1 MATTPADL
9 TDGTVAISE
18 SDNAVDGKY
27 LLIKVPEFAKD
38 IAGDPAGDAKTDQ
51 YDRLMT
57 SFLRLGAAPVTEAER
72 KAEPG
77 YDLIQYAYEAGAGPV
92 GFTGE
97 LELEGG
103 KTARV
108 AFIDDERNRG
118 AGDVEPLEAQ
128 GHGMTPEQ
136 RYKWHTRH
144 LQTRGGWRD
153 HSDGNRIS
161 TTYGDKLEV
170 IRGNYKLIV
179 MGRQDDVGNAQGHE
193 WSGNHVQD
201 WGQGTMPGA
210 SVTLEWIQNG
220 YVPGAPILKS
230 KEDPAD
236 KDEFY
241 LGGAWLLINSTERVY
256 QYSRNA
262 GNFSTQQWGDKLE
275 AYVGSEDPERIG
287 TTPEVGYK
295 GQPTRPEIA
304 AFHKVLDGDDLVDKL
319 RPDSVGLPRGNPHI
333 IEKTWAE
340 SIDSA
345 TGSEAW
351 RIPQIHETTWAV
363 SMTDSTTAD
372 TITTTTKVKTMKETT
387 TAGSIVSTTY
397 AGAIVDTTIAGMV
410 VESTIA
416 PLIESFLG
424 IRLSIDL
431 SAAIEINTGYKAE
444 FILNF
449 TNFFTPVKDEIVP
462 LKNEITGIRTE
473 MATTANLIASTCDD
487 VVGMSNL
494 VAITRNELAKT
505 STELAQE
512 KLLID
517 NLFMLMANAVMIG

>member
-38 IAGDPAGDAKTDQ
+38 TAGDPAGDAKTDQ

-97 LELEGG
+97 LALEGD
-103 KTARV
+103 KTAKI

-118 AGDVEPLEAQ
+118 EGDVEPLEAQ

-136 RYKWHTRH
+136 RYKWHTKH

-170 IRGNYKLIV
+170 VRGNYKLIV

-230 KEDPAD
+230 KEDPAEPD
-236 KDEFY
+236 DFY
-241 LGGAWLLINSTERVY
+241 RGGAWLLINSTERVY

-287 TTPEVGYK
+287 TTPGVGYK

-304 AFHKVLDGDDLVDKL
+304 AFHKVLDNDDLVDKL

-340 SIDSA
+340 SINSA

-351 RIPQIHETTWAV
+351 KIPQIHETTWAV

-372 TITTTTKVKTMKETT
+372 TITTTTKVQTMKETT

-397 AGAIVDTTIAGMV
+397 AGAIVDTTIAGMIV
-410 VESTIA
+410 STTIA
-416 PLIESFLG
+416 PLIDMFLG
-424 IRLSIDL
+424 LRLSLDL
-431 SAAIEINTGYKAE
+431 AAAIEVSTDYKIE
-444 FILNF
+444 VVIGHKSKFSI
-449 TNFFTPVKDEIVP
+449 VEDEITP
-462 LKNEITGIRTE
+462 LKTSLAAVESTLNTTNTRVTATETTTAATSQLLATTRTELATVSTALSTKQNKITGI
-473 MATTANLIASTCDD
+473 
-487 VVGMSNL
+487 MSI
-494 VAITRNELAKT
+494 ITGA
-505 STELAQE
+505 A
-512 KLLID
+512 
-517 NLFMLMANAVMIG
+517 FIG